1 MKSPSQELVP
11 GAFYDFR
18 DLVAKYG
25 SEVIEMM
32 VRNGNFE
39 ESSHKLSCEMFRYV
53 PTSDCW

>member
-1 MKSPSQELVP
+1 MRSPFQELVP
-11 GAFYDFR
+11 GAYYDFR

-39 ESSHKLSCEMFRYV
+39 ESPHKLSCEMLRYA
-53 PTSDCW
+53 PASSRW